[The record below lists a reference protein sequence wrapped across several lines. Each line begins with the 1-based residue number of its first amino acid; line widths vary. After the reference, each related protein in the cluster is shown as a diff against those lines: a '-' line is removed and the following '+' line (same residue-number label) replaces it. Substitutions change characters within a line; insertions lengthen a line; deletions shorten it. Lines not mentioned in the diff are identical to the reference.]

1 MEIHGYC
8 DERFG
13 ALREEFER
21 NFTERGDV
29 GASFAATV
37 EGEMI
42 VDLWGGYR
50 NESRSLPWEANSI
63 VNVFST
69 TKTMT
74 ALCALM

>member
-21 NFTERGDV
+21 NFTDRGDV

-50 NESRSLPWEANSI
+50 NESRSLPWEANSLSLI
-63 VNVFST
+63 HI
-69 TKTMT
+69 
-74 ALCALM
+74 